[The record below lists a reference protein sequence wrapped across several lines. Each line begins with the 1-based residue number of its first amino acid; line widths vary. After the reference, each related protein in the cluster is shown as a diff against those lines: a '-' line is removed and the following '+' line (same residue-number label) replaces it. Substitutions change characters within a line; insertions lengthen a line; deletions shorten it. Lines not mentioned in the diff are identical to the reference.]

1 MPWKDRTAMSER
13 REFVVK
19 SRQIGANISQL
30 CHEYG
35 ISRTTGYK
43 WLRRF
48 DAEGEQGLQEQSR
61 RPHRSPNKASEEIEE
76 VILEVRSQ
84 FPSWGGVKIIEY
96 LKRNG
101 WQKLPAASTV
111 TAILHRHNQI
121 DPAESC
127 KHKAIQRF
135 EWAAPNDLWQMDFK
149 GYFHLA
155 HGRCCPLT
163 ILDDHSRFLVGLH
176 ACPDQSWHTV
186 QIQLTNT
193 FRQYGL
199 PHRMLMDN
207 GSPWGDFRESPHTIL
222 TSWLMRL
229 DIDVSH
235 GRPYHPQTQGKDER
249 LHRTLQAELLSRDRF
264 RTLPE
269 CQKSFDHWREFYNYE
284 RPHQA
289 LGHSVPADRYQSS
302 ERCFPE
308 KLPPITYQQGF
319 IVRIVDTSGR
329 ISFHNQSYRISKAF
343 QYLPVG
349 LRPTEIDGDY
359 DVFFGSKK
367 VAQISLRNHNKG
379 VKHVPE
385 EM

>member
-1 MPWKDRTAMSER
+1 MPWKERTAMSER
-13 REFVVK
+13 KQFVEK
-19 SRQIGANISQL
+19 GQRIGINISHL

-43 WLRRF
+43 WLQRF
-48 DAEGEQGLQEQSR
+48 DAEGEEGLQEQSR
-61 RPHRSPNKASEEIEE
+61 RPHHSPNKTLAEIEE

-101 WQKLPAASTV
+101 WPKLPAASTV
-111 TAILHRHNQI
+111 TAILHRHGRI
-121 DPAESC
+121 DPEESC
-127 KHKAIQRF
+127 KHKPIQRF
-135 EWAAPNDLWQMDFK
+135 EWAASNDLWQMDFK
-149 GYFHLA
+149 GYFHLDR
-155 HGRCCPLT
+155 GLCCPLT

-176 ACPDQSWHTV
+176 ACPDQRWRTV
-186 QIQLTNT
+186 QVQLTET

-199 PHRMLMDN
+199 PNRMLMDN
-207 GSPWGDFRESPHTIL
+207 GSPWGDDRATPHTIL

-229 DIDVSH
+229 DITVTH

-249 LHRTLQAELLSRDRF
+249 LHRTLQAELLKQEIF
-264 RTLPE
+264 HTLPE
-269 CQKSFDHWREFYNYE
+269 CQMKFNHWREFYNFE

-302 ERCFPE
+302 DRCFPE
-308 KLPPITYQQGF
+308 KLPPIIYDEGF

-329 ISFHNQSYRISKAF
+329 ISFHNQTYRISKAF

-349 LRPTEIDGDY
+349 LKPTDVDGNFE
-359 DVFFGSKK
+359 VFFCSKK
-367 VAQISLRNHNKG
+367 IAKISLHKHNKT
-379 VKHVPE
+379 VKDVPE
-385 EM
+385 DL